1 MIVFEV
7 SEMRKIFDKN
17 STDKN
22 YSNEVGDMSIT
33 LNLEGNMIDYA
44 LYCLEKFDVLPSS
57 HIEMKFYIIS
67 CASFYEL
74 YFKFRMSLK
83 SKKLIWAKPEDFNEL
98 NHSYANFTSKRFTKV
113 VDYGFNE
120 KWIDNVQKEM
130 ITELENL
137 RNQLVHFGLQDE
149 SPRNDEIIVT
159 KLKYNFFINHK
170 DNIIKLLNDIKLELN
185 PVFRDTF
192 LSRYI

>member
-1 MIVFEV
+1 
-7 SEMRKIFDKN
+7 MRKIFDKN

-57 HIEMKFYIIS
+57 HIEMKFYVIS

-83 SKKLIWAKPEDFNEL
+83 CKKLIWAKPEDFNEL
-98 NHSYANFTSKRFTKV
+98 NHSYANFRSKRCKEV
-113 VDYGFNE
+113 VDYGINE

-130 ITELENL
+130 IIELENL

-149 SPRNDEIIVT
+149 SSRNNEIIVT
-159 KLKYNFFINHK
+159 KLKYDFFINHK
-170 DNIIKLLNDIKLELN
+170 DNIIKLLNDIKLELT
-185 PVFRDTF
+185 PVLRDSY
-192 LSRYI
+192 LSSYF